1 MGFGDYLHWTAVV
14 RDMYKYINS
23 GSINER
29 LDKINN
35 LKKNYLKKFNK
46 YGVQEFKHEDNNKD
60 FKFFIFISNANCP
73 LFKHKEGKEIFHNN
87 PYVIKSP
94 AKYPNVIMLMIV
106 SSDYFIVQEKRFLD
120 HKHVVEQYCE
130 NLGFT
135 ELKIKFSNEG
145 DIHFTEEEINKVK
158 NSIPNNEFVFIEAV
172 NHKPGRSYPF
182 EKYQELVDTFKD
194 KIEFVQISPEKYGVK
209 DNKVLQDVTNYIG
222 DFTFRETML
231 FMSYSKFCIVNH
243 GGLSIASAVTKTKT
257 ICFYPALFNPRMV
270 TYDSE
275 INVYVADENHQ
286 SCGQF
291 NGNYREVIKRFPN
304 GCPKCWELYCNFDNN
319 KVINIIKKLI
329 VD

>member
-1 MGFGDYLHWTAVV
+1 MGLGDYIHWTAIV
-14 RDMYKYINS
+14 RDMYNYINN
-23 GSINER
+23 GSMEEKISKINEF
-29 LDKINN
+29 
-35 LKKNYLKKFNK
+35 KNRFASGNYK
-46 YGVQEFKHEDNNKD
+46 YGIQEFKKDDDNKD
-60 FKFFIFISNANCP
+60 FKFFVYISNANCP
-73 LFKHKEGKEIFHNN
+73 LFKQKEGKQIFNNN
-87 PYVIKSP
+87 PHVIKSP
-94 AKYPNVIMLMIV
+94 AKYPNVIMFIIV
-106 SSDYFIVQEKRFLD
+106 SSDYFIVNQKKFLD
-120 HKHVVEQYCE
+120 HKHVIEQYCE
-130 NLGFT
+130 NLGLNLT
-135 ELKIKFSNEG
+135 EFSNEG

-158 NSIPNNEFVFIEAV
+158 KCLPNNEFVFIEAV

-209 DNKVLQDVTNYIG
+209 DNKVLQGVTNYIG

-275 INVYVADENHQ
+275 IDIYVADENHQ

-291 NGNYREVIKRFPN
+291 DGNYREVIKRFPN

-319 KVINIIKKLI
+319 KVIDIINKLI